1 MAKGPWEGGWAVC
14 PLPVAGGVG
23 GDSGAVCAAGAV
35 LCGCRGAQGL
45 QRDPAAVCFSQRV
58 LSRVQVGPQGS
69 CSSTASDT
77 AYLFFFLFSFPLFCW
92 SCLLVQTRR
101 SSSGKLA
108 SSGFFFFL
116 LLPSLYVLCS
126 CISREEQRSPR
137 SGLLCREARSSRS
150 HFHLPAAL
158 GWMRCVRWDLR
169 GVPGSPWVSM
179 QGVAV
184 LYGCRGHRPFLLP
197 PPPPGGEGNALQR
210 PLGWAAWG
218 APGVPC

>member
-1 MAKGPWEGGWAVC
+1 MC

-35 LCGCRGAQGL
+35 LCGCKGARGL
-45 QRDPAAVCFSQRV
+45 QRDPAAVCFSQQV

-108 SSGFFFFL
+108 SRGFFFFSFFF
-116 LLPSLYVLCS
+116 LPSTFC
-126 CISREEQRSPR
+126 
-137 SGLLCREARSSRS
+137 A
-150 HFHLPAAL
+150 
-158 GWMRCVRWDLR
+158 
-169 GVPGSPWVSM
+169 
-179 QGVAV
+179 VA
-184 LYGCRGHRPFLLP
+184 
-197 PPPPGGEGNALQR
+197 
-210 PLGWAAWG
+210 
-218 APGVPC
+218 